1 MNKIIGIFT
10 IFVSLMANVSFA
22 VEMIGKATFKNQF
35 LYTEKH
41 SAVVDKDGFYKNLV
55 TNYIDSS
62 GQVFAKIQSNF
73 DKNKVV
79 PDYEFED
86 YRAKF
91 KEKVT
96 LEAATQKINIEF
108 DKAGKV
114 EKSSLEIK
122 KNSVL
127 SQGFHNFI
135 LSQFKNL
142 MENKLEVYFVV
153 TNRNDQYKFV
163 VQNEKIEAGKMFI
176 SIKPANFFL
185 NAIVPTTNLVYE
197 IESKRLLTFEG
208 LTNIDDSNGKT
219 LTAKID
225 YTYQ

>member
-1 MNKIIGIFT
+1 MRGCVFLLAIL
-10 IFVSLMANVSFA
+10 FVFPSARA
-22 VEMIGKATFKNQF
+22 IEMIGKATFKDQL

-41 SAVVDKDGFYKNLV
+41 SAFVDKEGFYKNLV
-55 TNYIDSS
+55 TNYLDSN
-62 GQVFAKIQSNF
+62 GQIFAKIQSNF
-73 DKNKVV
+73 DKNKIV
-79 PDYEFED
+79 PDYEFQD
-86 YRAKF
+86 YRQKLR
-91 KEKVT
+91 EKVT
-96 LEAATQKINIEF
+96 LEPSGQKINIEF
-108 DKAGKV
+108 EKAGKI
-114 EKSSLEIK
+114 ENNTLEIK

-142 MENKLEVYFVV
+142 ADKKLEVYFVV
-153 TNRNDQYKFV
+153 TNRSDQYKFV

-185 NAIVPTTNLVYE
+185 NAIVPTIKLVYE
-197 IESKRLLTFEG
+197 IESRRLLTFEG

>member
-1 MNKIIGIFT
+1 MRGCVFLLAIL
-10 IFVSLMANVSFA
+10 FVFPSARA
-22 VEMIGKATFKNQF
+22 IEMIGKATFKDQL

-41 SAVVDKDGFYKNLV
+41 SAIVDKEGFYRNLV
-55 TNYIDSS
+55 TNYLDSN

-73 DKNKVV
+73 DKNKIV
-79 PDYEFED
+79 PDYEFQD
-86 YRAKF
+86 YRQKLR
-91 KEKVT
+91 EKVT
-96 LEAATQKINIEF
+96 LEPSGQKINIEF
-108 DKAGKV
+108 EKAGKI
-114 EKSSLEIK
+114 ENNTLEIK

-142 MENKLEVYFVV
+142 ADKKLEVYFVV
-153 TNRNDQYKFV
+153 TNRSDQYKFV

-185 NAIVPTTNLVYE
+185 NAIVPTIKLVYE
-197 IESKRLLTFEG
+197 IESRRLLTFEG

>member
-1 MNKIIGIFT
+1 MSVQSVGAI
-10 IFVSLMANVSFA
+10 
-22 VEMIGKATFKNQF
+22 EMIGKATFKDQL

-41 SAVVDKDGFYKNLV
+41 SAIVDKEGFYKNLV
-55 TNYIDSS
+55 TNYLDSN

-73 DKNKVV
+73 DKNKIV
-79 PDYEFED
+79 PDYEFQD
-86 YRAKF
+86 YRQKLR
-91 KEKVT
+91 EKVT
-96 LEAATQKINIEF
+96 LEPSGQKINIEF
-108 DKAGKV
+108 EKAGKI
-114 EKSSLEIK
+114 ENNTLEIK

-142 MENKLEVYFVV
+142 ADKKLEVYFVV
-153 TNRNDQYKFV
+153 TNRSDQYKFV

-185 NAIVPTTNLVYE
+185 NAIVPTIKLVYE
-197 IESKRLLTFEG
+197 IESRRLLTFEG

>member
-1 MNKIIGIFT
+1 VKNFLS
-10 IFVSLMANVSFA
+10 IFVFTTLFTQGAFGI
-22 VEMIGKATFKNQF
+22 EMIGKATFKDQL

-41 SAVVDKDGFYKNLV
+41 TAVLDKEGFYKNLV
-55 TNYIDSS
+55 TNYLDSK
-62 GQVFAKIQSNF
+62 GEVFAKIQSNF
-73 DKNKVV
+73 EKNKIV

-86 YRAKF
+86 YRQKF

-96 LEAATQKINIEF
+96 LESSSQKINIEF

-114 EKSSLEIK
+114 ERNTLEIK

-142 MENKLEVYFVV
+142 MDKKLEVYFVI

-163 VQNEKIEAGKMFI
+163 VQNEKVDQGKIYI

-185 NAIVPTTNLVYE
+185 NALVPTTKLVYE

>member
-1 MNKIIGIFT
+1 MRGCVFLLAIL
-10 IFVSLMANVSFA
+10 FVFPSARA
-22 VEMIGKATFKNQF
+22 IEMIGKATFKDQL

-41 SAVVDKDGFYKNLV
+41 SAIVDKEGFYRNLV
-55 TNYIDSS
+55 TNYLDSN
-62 GQVFAKIQSNF
+62 GQIFAKIQSNF
-73 DKNKVV
+73 DKNKIV
-79 PDYEFED
+79 PDYEFQD
-86 YRAKF
+86 YRQKLR
-91 KEKVT
+91 EKVT
-96 LEAATQKINIEF
+96 LEPSGQKINIEF
-108 DKAGKV
+108 EKAGKI
-114 EKSSLEIK
+114 ENNTLEIK

-142 MENKLEVYFVV
+142 ADKKLEVYFVV
-153 TNRNDQYKFV
+153 TNRSDQYKFV

-185 NAIVPTTNLVYE
+185 NAIVPTIKLVYE
-197 IESKRLLTFEG
+197 IESRRLLTFEG

>member
-1 MNKIIGIFT
+1 MNKLLS
-10 IFVSLMANVSFA
+10 IFVFSFMSVQSVGA
-22 VEMIGKATFKNQF
+22 IEMIGKATYKDKL

-41 SAVVDKDGFYKNLV
+41 SAVLDKEGFYKNLV
-55 TNYIDSS
+55 TNYLDSN

-73 DKNKVV
+73 EKNKIV

-86 YRAKF
+86 YRQKF

-96 LEAATQKINIEF
+96 LESSLQKINIELE
-108 DKAGKV
+108 KSGKV
-114 EKSSLEIK
+114 EKNSLEIK

-142 MENKLEVYFVV
+142 TEKKLEVYFVI
-153 TNRNDQYKFV
+153 TNKNDQYKFV
-163 VQNEKIEAGKMFI
+163 VQNEKTEAGKMFI
-176 SIKPANFFL
+176 TIKPANFFL
-185 NAIVPTTNLVYE
+185 NAIIPTTNLVYE
-197 IESKRLLTFEG
+197 IETRRLLSFEG

>member
-1 MNKIIGIFT
+1 MSVQSVGAI
-10 IFVSLMANVSFA
+10 
-22 VEMIGKATFKNQF
+22 EMIGKATFKDQL

-41 SAVVDKDGFYKNLV
+41 SAIVDKEGFYKNLV
-55 TNYIDSS
+55 TNYLDSN

-73 DKNKVV
+73 DKNKIV
-79 PDYEFED
+79 PDYEFQD
-86 YRAKF
+86 YRQKLR
-91 KEKVT
+91 EKVT
-96 LEAATQKINIEF
+96 LEPSGQKINIEF
-108 DKAGKV
+108 EKAGKI
-114 EKSSLEIK
+114 ENNTLEIK

-142 MENKLEVYFVV
+142 ADKKLEVYFVV
-153 TNRNDQYKFV
+153 TNRSDQYKFV

-185 NAIVPTTNLVYE
+185 NAIVPTIKLVYE
-197 IESKRLLTFEG
+197 IESRRLLTFEG

-219 LTAKID
+219 LRAKID